1 MLLQNQLA
9 IVAKCCIDSQING
22 TAGKSSDLD
31 LAVLVPSY
39 ADVIE
44 LWDISSDIAVHEYQH
59 LRLAVTEC
67 VIPPLYV
74 NFRILR
80 KLDKISNISNNNGS

>member
-1 MLLQNQLA
+1 MA
-9 IVAKCCIDSQING
+9 VYAFGSQING
-22 TAGKSSDLD
+22 TADKSSDLD
-31 LAVLVPSY
+31 LAVLVAGY

-44 LWDISSDIAVHEYQH
+44 LWDISSDIAVHEHQH

-80 KLDKISNISNNNGS
+80 KLDKISNISNNNEN